1 MRELL
6 ECSADRVV
14 LNIVRNILDPK
25 RLVSNM
31 A

>member
-1 MRELL
+1 MRALL
-6 ECSADRVV
+6 ECSTDRVV